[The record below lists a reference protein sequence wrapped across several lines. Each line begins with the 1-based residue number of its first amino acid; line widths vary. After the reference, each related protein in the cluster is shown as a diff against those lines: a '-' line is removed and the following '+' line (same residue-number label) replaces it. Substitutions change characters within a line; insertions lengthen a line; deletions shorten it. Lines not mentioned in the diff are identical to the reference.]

1 MRLSFSNLDKDI
13 LVYNVS
19 AETSAAKCS
28 FVFTDQRYI
37 PTCII
42 KYRSA
47 VLSFLNF
54 MRQISKVILQLIQ
67 LKIAPLL
74 FFNVVVVAENGKLK
88 TAVF

>member
-1 MRLSFSNLDKDI
+1 MHWP
-13 LVYNVS
+13 
-19 AETSAAKCS
+19 
-28 FVFTDQRYI
+28 DQN
-37 PTCII
+37 TE
-42 KYRSA
+42 

-67 LKIAPLL
+67 LIIAPLL